1 MTTPDR
7 FLVAGAGAALIT
19 AALGIWLLVAPGDQP
34 AFDPGT
40 DSVAFAHDASASA
53 VGSSRPSVNVPAL
66 LVIDVEGGV
75 AHPGIVKL
83 EAGSRVADAII
94 AAGGYG
100 ADADLLAASQINLA
114 AILSD
119 GQQVLVPIR
128 NAGSP
133 AGSTGQGG
141 GSTGT
146 GGPGG
151 GPTGLLNLNQ
161 ATPEQLD
168 ALPGIGPVTVQKIVA
183 ARQERPFAS
192 LDELVE
198 RKVLTGS
205 QLEKI
210 RDQVTAG

>member
-7 FLVAGAGAALIT
+7 FLVAAAGVALI
-19 AALGIWLLVAPGDQP
+19 AASLGVWLLIAPAGEP
-34 AFDPGT
+34 AFDAGA
-40 DSVAFAHDASASA
+40 DSVAFAHDASATAAASTA
-53 VGSSRPSVNVPAL
+53 PSVADPDV

-83 EAGSRVADAII
+83 ASGSRVADAII
-94 AAGGYG
+94 AAGGYS

-114 AILSD
+114 APLGD
-119 GQQVLVPIR
+119 GQQVLVPLR
-128 NAGSP
+128 NVASSASASGPLSG
-133 AGSTGQGG
+133 AGG
-141 GSTGT
+141 GASA
-146 GGPGG
+146 
-151 GPTGLLNLNQ
+151 LVDLNQ

-198 RKVLTGS
+198 RKVLTNS

-210 RDQVTAG
+210 RAQVTVG